1 MTSCKANRA
10 VATILLALMLPACS
24 TGSYFVPKREMD
36 RVRAATA
43 DERERMVVPAE
54 RQSDG
59 EGVDLRAR
67 AIDQATV
74 SATRSPEMVA
84 VKATAVSNLTIA
96 GIAVGASGLV
106 PFGFGI
112 YFRETCCEPGNDV
125 AESVGK
131 SVGGGL
137 LILVGAGV
145 TLAGLVMV
153 SVGTTQ
159 KPQEVSSR
167 GAATAYSP
175 TIVLAPGGVGFR
187 APLW

>member
-1 MTSCKANRA
+1 MTSCKAIRA
-10 VATILLALMLPACS
+10 IATILLALMLPACS
-24 TGSYFVPKREMD
+24 TGYYFVPKREMD

-43 DERERMVVPAE
+43 DERERMVVFAK
-54 RQSDG
+54 RQGDG
-59 EGVDLRAR
+59 EEVDLRAG

-106 PFGFGI
+106 PLGFGI
-112 YFRETCCEPGNDV
+112 YWRSSRSSEDDV
-125 AESVGK
+125 ADSVGK
-131 SVGGGL
+131 SVGGAM
-137 LILVGAGV
+137 LILVGTGV
-145 TLAGLVMV
+145 TLAGLIMIG
-153 SVGTTQ
+153 VGTTG

>member
-1 MTSCKANRA
+1 MTSCKAIRA
-10 VATILLALMLPACS
+10 IATILLALMLPACS
-24 TGSYFVPKREMD
+24 TGYYFVPKREMD

-43 DERERMVVPAE
+43 DEREQMVVPAK

-74 SATRSPEMVA
+74 SATRNPEVVV

-96 GIAVGASGLV
+96 GSAVGAFGLV
-106 PFGFGI
+106 PLGFGI
-112 YFRETCCEPGNDV
+112 YLLNSRSNEDFV
-125 AESVGK
+125 ADSIAK
-131 SVGGGL
+131 TMN
-137 LILVGAGV
+137 GAGLIFV
-145 TLAGLVMV
+145 GIGMPIAGVIMI
-153 SVGTTQ
+153 SVGTDR

>member
-1 MTSCKANRA
+1 MTPGKANRA
-10 VATILLALMLPACS
+10 IATILLASVLPACS
-24 TGSYFVPKREMD
+24 TGYYLVPKREMD

-43 DERERMVVPAE
+43 DERERMVVPAK

-74 SATRSPEMVA
+74 SATRSPEVVV
-84 VKATAVSNLTIA
+84 VKATAVSKLTIA
-96 GIAVGASGLV
+96 GLAVGASGLV
-106 PFGFGI
+106 PLGFGI
-112 YFRETCCEPGNDV
+112 YLRNEKSSG
-125 AESVGK
+125 SVPDDIAK
-131 SVGGGL
+131 SMGGFGLMFVGVGMAIAGV
-137 LILVGAGV
+137 IMIAVGAE
-145 TLAGLVMV
+145 AR
-153 SVGTTQ
+153 

>member
-1 MTSCKANRA
+1 MTSSKANRA
-10 VATILLALMLPACS
+10 IATSLLALMLPACS
-24 TGSYFVPKREMD
+24 TGYYFVPKREMD

-59 EGVDLRAR
+59 EEVDLRAR

-74 SATRSPEMVA
+74 SATRDPEVVV

-106 PFGFGI
+106 PLNFGI
-112 YFRETCCEPGNDV
+112 YLRDLPQDNV
-125 AESVGK
+125 ADGVAQSM
-131 SVGGGL
+131 GGAG
-137 LILVGAGV
+137 LILLGAGV
-145 TLAGLVMV
+145 IVAGLIMI
-153 SVGTTQ
+153 SVGTSRM
-159 KPQEVSSR
+159 PQEVSSR

>member
-10 VATILLALMLPACS
+10 IAPILLALMLPACS
-24 TGSYFVPKREMD
+24 TGYYFVPKREMD

-43 DERERMVVPAE
+43 DERARMVVYAQ
-54 RQSDG
+54 RQGDG
-59 EGVDLRAR
+59 EWVDLHAR
-67 AIDQATV
+67 AIDQAT
-74 SATRSPEMVA
+74 SPEAVI

-96 GIAVGASGLV
+96 GSVVGAAGLV
-106 PFGFGI
+106 PLGFGI
-112 YFRETCCEPGNDV
+112 YFVETPGQDDV
-125 AESVGK
+125 GR
-131 SVGGGL
+131 GL
-137 LILVGAGV
+137 MGLTLILVGAGV
-145 TLAGLVMV
+145 TLAGVIMIV
-153 SVGTTQ
+153 GGTTG